1 METEKIVREV
11 NYIIIHNLDA
21 QEAYTD
27 AAGNVENDKLR
38 NAMLDEAD
46 RRGGYARELQREI
59 KDLGEDVADD
69 TSMEASWRRIWLDF
83 KGIFTTKDDMTI
95 VEECKKADEEMVIA
109 YDTILQ
115 IGEAFLPPRV
125 YNIIKQQRKEIGLT
139 YQALLKFHEVQ
150 IEHSVEHSVEK

>member
-1 METEKIVREV
+1 MENEKIVREV

-38 NAMLDEAD
+38 KAMLDEAD
-46 RRGGYARELQREI
+46 RRGSYARELQREI
-59 KDLGEDVADD
+59 KGLGE
-69 TSMEASWRRIWLDF
+69 EAEEDSSAGAAWRRIWLDI
-83 KGIFTTKDDMTI
+83 KDVFTTKDDASI
-95 VEECKKADEEMVIA
+95 VEECKKADDETVIA

-115 IGEAFLPPRV
+115 IGDGFLPSRI

-139 YQALLKFHEVQ
+139 YQALLKFHELQ
-150 IEHSVEHSVEK
+150 VEH

>member
-1 METEKIVREV
+1 METEKIAREV

-38 NAMLDEAD
+38 KAMLDEAD
-46 RRGGYARELQREI
+46 RRGSYARELQREI
-59 KDLGEDVADD
+59 KGLGE
-69 TSMEASWRRIWLDF
+69 EAEEDSSAGAAWRRIWLDI
-83 KGIFTTKDDMTI
+83 KDVFTTKDDASI
-95 VEECKKADEEMVIA
+95 VEECKKADDETVIA

-115 IGEAFLPPRV
+115 IGDGFLPSRI

-139 YQALLKFHEVQ
+139 YQALLKFHELQ
-150 IEHSVEHSVEK
+150 VEH